1 MYPGL
6 DTRIMFKSLFGK
18 GKKQRTSQPVR
29 PVLDDSVR
37 NAEVGDEVAIFGL
50 TEGFGDV
57 YRTIERRDSFV
68 VEQKN
73 RYESDAGEWFEII
86 GEDGERRFWVEW
98 AEEDE
103 LFVTATTEKKPMGVT
118 SVGLTE
124 EKLIQMDEE
133 NSIDN
138 NFTYEGTCYY
148 YKNSHEVTYYEDE
161 EGDGEGFYLWD
172 FVSEEEK
179 RVLSVVKWEGVPF
192 QVFISEVVP
201 PGKIS
206 VSMAGTPGSRG

>member
-1 MYPGL
+1 
-6 DTRIMFKSLFGK
+6 MFKSPFK
-18 GKKQRTSQPVR
+18 KRMKQRTMQPAR
-29 PVLDDSVR
+29 AVLNDSIR
-37 NAEVGDEVAIFGL
+37 NAQVGDEVALFGL
-50 TEGFGDV
+50 TEGFGNV
-57 YRTIERRDSFV
+57 YRTIERRDCFV

-73 RYESDAGEWFEII
+73 RYESVAGEWFEVI
-86 GEDGERRFWVEW
+86 GEDGDRRFWVEW

-103 LFVTATTEKKPMGVT
+103 LFVTATTNKKPMGLAA
-118 SVGLTE
+118 VGLTE
-124 EKLIQMDEE
+124 KKLIQMDEE

-138 NFTYEGTCYY
+138 HFTHEGTRYS
-148 YKNSHEVTYYEDE
+148 YKNSQEVIYYEDE

-172 FVSEEEK
+172 FVSQEEK

-206 VSMAGTPGSRG
+206 VLKGPTPGNRG

>member
-1 MYPGL
+1 ML
-6 DTRIMFKSLFGK
+6 DTLDLKYGIMFRRLFGK
-18 GKKQRTSQPVR
+18 GKKQGTSQPAG
-29 PVLDDSVR
+29 PVLDGSTG
-37 NAEVGDEVAIFGL
+37 NPEVGDEVALFGL
-50 TEGFGDV
+50 TEGFDEV
-57 YRTIERRDSFV
+57 YRSIERRDSFV

-73 RYESDAGEWFEII
+73 RYESDAGEWFEVI

-103 LFVTATTEKKPMGVT
+103 LFVTATTNKRPMGLA

-124 EKLIQMDEE
+124 QKLIQMDEE

-138 NFTYEGTCYY
+138 HFTHEGTCYY
-148 YKNSHEVTYYEDE
+148 YKNSQEVIYYEDE
-161 EGDGEGFYLWD
+161 DGDGEGFYLWD
-172 FVSEEEK
+172 FISQEEK

-206 VSMAGTPGSRG
+206 VLRGRG

>member
-1 MYPGL
+1 
-6 DTRIMFKSLFGK
+6 MFRTLFKK
-18 GKKQRTSQPVR
+18 GKKQRTSQLAR
-29 PVLDDSVR
+29 PVLDDSIM
-37 NAEVGDEVAIFGL
+37 NPQVGDEIAIFGL
-50 TEGFGDV
+50 TEGFDDV

-73 RYESDAGEWFEII
+73 RYESDAGEWFEVI

-103 LFVTATTEKKPMGVT
+103 LFVTATTNKRPMGLA

-138 NFTYEGTCYY
+138 HFTYDGTRYH
-148 YKNSHEVTYYEDE
+148 YKNSHEVIYYEDE
-161 EGDGEGFYLWD
+161 DEDGGGEGFYLWD
-172 FVSEEEK
+172 FVSQEER

-206 VSMAGTPGSRG
+206 VLKDRTPGNGD

>member
-1 MYPGL
+1 
-6 DTRIMFKSLFGK
+6 MFRSLFGK
-18 GKKQRTSQPVR
+18 GKKQRASQPAR
-29 PVLDDSVR
+29 PVLDDSIR
-37 NAEVGDEVAIFGL
+37 NAQVGDEVAIFGL
-50 TEGFGDV
+50 TEGLDDV

-68 VEQKN
+68 VERKN
-73 RYESDAGEWFEII
+73 QYESDAGEWFEVI

-103 LFVTATTEKKPMGVT
+103 LFVTATTNKRPMGLA

-133 NSIDN
+133 NSIDSH
-138 NFTYEGTCYY
+138 FTYEGTRYH
-148 YKNSHEVTYYEDE
+148 YKNSQEVIYYEDE

-172 FVSEEEK
+172 FVSREEK

-201 PGKIS
+201 SEKIS
-206 VSMAGTPGSRG
+206 VLKGRTSENRG

>member
-1 MYPGL
+1 
-6 DTRIMFKSLFGK
+6 MFKSLFGK
-18 GKKQRTSQPVR
+18 GNKQGTSRPAR
-29 PVLDDSVR
+29 PVLDDSIR
-37 NAEVGDEVAIFGL
+37 NAEVGDEVAILGL

-57 YRTIERRDSFV
+57 YRNIERRDSFV

-73 RYESDAGEWFEII
+73 RYESDSGEWFEVI
-86 GEDGERRFWVEW
+86 GEDGDRRFWVEW

-103 LFVTATTEKKPMGVT
+103 LFVTATTNKQPVGLAG
-118 SVGLTE
+118 VGLTE
-124 EKLIQMDEE
+124 KKVIQMDEE

-138 NFTYEGTCYY
+138 YFTYEGTRYS
-148 YKNSHEVTYYEDE
+148 YKNSQEAIYYEDE
-161 EGDGEGFYLWD
+161 EGEGEGFYLWD
-172 FVSEEEK
+172 FVSREDK

-206 VSMAGTPGSRG
+206 VAKGRTSENRG

>member
-1 MYPGL
+1 V
-6 DTRIMFKSLFGK
+6 
-18 GKKQRTSQPVR
+18 QN
-29 PVLDDSVR
+29 DSIR
-37 NAEVGDEVAIFGL
+37 NADVGDEVAILGL

-57 YRTIERRDSFV
+57 YRTIERRDSFL

-73 RYESDAGEWFEII
+73 RYESHAGEWFEVI
-86 GEDGERRFWVEW
+86 GEDGERRFWIEW

-103 LFVTATTEKKPMGVT
+103 LFVTATTNKKPMGLA

-124 EKLIQMDEE
+124 NKLIQMDEE

-138 NFTYEGTCYY
+138 QFTFEGTSYS
-148 YKNSHEVTYYEDE
+148 YKNSQEVTYYEDD

-172 FVSEEEK
+172 FVSQEEK

-206 VSMAGTPGSRG
+206 VLKGPTLGNRG

>member
-1 MYPGL
+1 
-6 DTRIMFKSLFGK
+6 MFKSLFGK
-18 GKKQRTSQPVR
+18 GKKQRTSQPSR
-29 PVLDDSVR
+29 PVLDDSIR
-37 NAEVGDEVAIFGL
+37 NAEVGDEVALFGL
-50 TEGFGDV
+50 TEGFDDV

-73 RYESDAGEWFEII
+73 RYESDAGEWFEVI

-103 LFVTATTEKKPMGVT
+103 LFVTATTNKSSMGLAG
-118 SVGLTE
+118 VGLTE

-138 NFTYEGTCYY
+138 HFTHEGTRYR
-148 YKNSHEVTYYEDE
+148 YKNSQEAVYYEDE
-161 EGDGEGFYLWD
+161 EGDGDGFYLWD
-172 FVSEEEK
+172 FVSQEEK
-179 RVLSVVKWEGVPF
+179 RVLSIVKWEGVPF

-206 VSMAGTPGSRG
+206 VVSRTLGHRG

>member
-1 MYPGL
+1 
-6 DTRIMFKSLFGK
+6 MFKSFFGK
-18 GKKQRTSQPVR
+18 GKKQRTAQPTR
-29 PVLDDSVR
+29 RALDDSIR
-37 NAEVGDEVAIFGL
+37 NAEIGDEVAIFGL

-57 YRTIERRDSFV
+57 YRTIERRDSFI

-73 RYESDAGEWFEII
+73 RYESDAGEWFEVI
-86 GEDGERRFWVEW
+86 GEDGEKRFWVEW

-103 LFVTATTEKKPMGVT
+103 LFVTATTNKRPMGVT

-124 EKLIQMDEE
+124 GKLIQMDEE

-138 NFTYEGTCYY
+138 NFTHEGARYY
-148 YKNSHEVTYYEDE
+148 YKNSQEVVYYEDDE
-161 EGDGEGFYLWD
+161 DDGEGFYLWD

-179 RVLSVVKWEGVPF
+179 RVLSVMKWEGVPF

-201 PGKIS
+201 PDKIS
-206 VSMAGTPGSRG
+206 VLKGRTSGNRG

>member
-1 MYPGL
+1 M
-6 DTRIMFKSLFGK
+6 
-18 GKKQRTSQPVR
+18 
-29 PVLDDSVR
+29 LDDSIR
-37 NAEVGDEVAIFGL
+37 NAQVGDEVAIFGL
-50 TEGFGDV
+50 TEGFDEV
-57 YRTIERRDSFV
+57 YRTVERRDSFV

-73 RYESDAGEWFEII
+73 RYESDAGEWFEVI

-103 LFVTATTEKKPMGVT
+103 LFVTATTNKDPMGLA

-124 EKLIQMDEE
+124 EKIVQMDEE
-133 NSIDN
+133 HSIDN
-138 NFTYEGTCYY
+138 HFTHEGTRYH
-148 YKNSHEVTYYEDE
+148 YKNSQEAIYYEDE

-172 FVSEEEK
+172 FVSREEK

-192 QVFISEVVP
+192 QVFISEMVP

-206 VSMAGTPGSRG
+206 VSKGQTPGNRG

>member
-1 MYPGL
+1 
-6 DTRIMFKSLFGK
+6 MFKSLFKK
-18 GKKQRTSQPVR
+18 GKKQRTSQPAR
-29 PVLDDSVR
+29 PVLDDSIR
-37 NAEVGDEVAIFGL
+37 NAQVGDEVAIFGL
-50 TEGFGDV
+50 SEEFGDAF
-57 YRTIERRDSFV
+57 RNIERRDSFV

-73 RYESDAGEWFEII
+73 RYESDAGEWFEVI
-86 GEDGERRFWVEW
+86 GDGGERRFWVEW

-103 LFVTATTEKKPMGVT
+103 LFVTATTNKKPMGLA

-138 NFTYEGTCYY
+138 HFTFEGTSYS
-148 YKNSHEVTYYEDE
+148 YKNSHEVTYYEDDE
-161 EGDGEGFYLWD
+161 DDGEGFYLWD
-172 FVSEEEK
+172 FVSQEEK
-179 RVLSVVKWEGVPF
+179 HVLSVVKWESVPF

-206 VSMAGTPGSRG
+206 VLNGPTPGKRG

>member
-1 MYPGL
+1 
-6 DTRIMFKSLFGK
+6 MFRSLFGK
-18 GKKQRTSQPVR
+18 GKKQRTAQPAR
-29 PVLDDSVR
+29 PVLDDSIR
-37 NAEVGDEVAIFGL
+37 SAQVGDEVAIFGL
-50 TEGFGDV
+50 SEGFDDI
-57 YRTIERRDSFV
+57 YRNIERRDSFV

-73 RYESDAGEWFEII
+73 LYESDAGEWCEVI
-86 GEDGERRFWVEW
+86 GDGGETRFWVEW

-103 LFVTATTEKKPMGVT
+103 LFVTATTNKRPMGLA

-124 EKLIQMDEE
+124 QTLVQMDEE

-138 NFTYEGTCYY
+138 HFTADGTRYY
-148 YKNSHEVTYYEDE
+148 YKNSQEVIYYEDE

-172 FVSEEEK
+172 FVSQEEK

-201 PGKIS
+201 PEKIT
-206 VSMAGTPGSRG
+206 VTKGRTTGSRG

>member
-1 MYPGL
+1 M
-6 DTRIMFKSLFGK
+6 
-18 GKKQRTSQPVR
+18 
-29 PVLDDSVR
+29 LDDSIR
-37 NAEVGDEVAIFGL
+37 NAQVGDEVAIFGL

-73 RYESDAGEWFEII
+73 RYESDAGEWSEVI
-86 GEDGERRFWVEW
+86 GGDGEMRFWVEW

-103 LFVTATTEKKPMGVT
+103 LFVTAATNKKPMGLA

-124 EKLIQMDEE
+124 KKLIQMDEE
-133 NSIDN
+133 HSIDN
-138 NFTYEGTCYY
+138 HFTYEGTRYS
-148 YKNSHEVTYYEDE
+148 YKNSQEVTYYEDE
-161 EGDGEGFYLWD
+161 EGDGEEFYLWD
-172 FVSEEEK
+172 FVSQEEK

-206 VSMAGTPGSRG
+206 VLKGRTPGNRG

>member
-1 MYPGL
+1 
-6 DTRIMFKSLFGK
+6 MFRSLFGK
-18 GKKQRTSQPVR
+18 GKKQRTSQLAR
-29 PVLDDSVR
+29 PVLDDSIR
-37 NAEVGDEVAIFGL
+37 NAQVGDEVAIFGL

-73 RYESDAGEWFEII
+73 RYESDAGEWFEVI

-103 LFVTATTEKKPMGVT
+103 LFVTATTNKDPMGLA

-124 EKLIQMDEE
+124 KKIIQMDEE

-138 NFTYEGTCYY
+138 HFTHEGTRYS
-148 YKNSHEVTYYEDE
+148 YKNSQEAVYYEDE
-161 EGDGEGFYLWD
+161 EGEGEGFYLWD
-172 FVSEEEK
+172 FVSQEEK

-192 QVFISEVVP
+192 QVYISEVVP

-206 VSMAGTPGSRG
+206 VIKGRTPENRG

>member
-1 MYPGL
+1 
-6 DTRIMFKSLFGK
+6 MFRSRFGK
-18 GKKQRTSQPVR
+18 GKKPRTSQPAR
-29 PVLDDSVR
+29 PVLDDSIR
-37 NAEVGDEVAIFGL
+37 NAQVGDEVALFGL
-50 TEGFGDV
+50 TEGFDDV
-57 YRTIERRDSFV
+57 FRTIERRDSFV

-73 RYESDAGEWFEII
+73 RYESDAGEWFEVI

-103 LFVTATTEKKPMGVT
+103 LFVTATTNKRPMGLA

-124 EKLIQMDEE
+124 KKIIQMDEE

-138 NFTYEGTCYY
+138 YFVFEGKSYY
-148 YKNSHEVTYYEDE
+148 YKNSQEAIYYEDE

-172 FVSEEEK
+172 FVSREEN
-179 RVLSVVKWEGVPF
+179 RALSIIKWEGVPF
-192 QVFISEVVP
+192 QVFFSEVVP

-206 VSMAGTPGSRG
+206 VLKGQTPENRG

>member
-1 MYPGL
+1 
-6 DTRIMFKSLFGK
+6 MFRSLFGK
-18 GKKQRTSQPVR
+18 GKKQRTSQPAR
-29 PVLDDSVR
+29 PVLDDSIR
-37 NAEVGDEVAIFGL
+37 NAQVGDEVAIFGL

-73 RYESDAGEWFEII
+73 RYESDAGEWSEVI
-86 GEDGERRFWVEW
+86 GGDGEMRFWVEW

-103 LFVTATTEKKPMGVT
+103 LFVTAATNKKPMGLA

-124 EKLIQMDEE
+124 KKLIQMDEE
-133 NSIDN
+133 HSIDN
-138 NFTYEGTCYY
+138 HFTYEGTRYS
-148 YKNSHEVTYYEDE
+148 YKNSQEVTYYEDE
-161 EGDGEGFYLWD
+161 EGDGEEFYLWD
-172 FVSEEEK
+172 FVSQEEK

-206 VSMAGTPGSRG
+206 VLKGRTPGNRG

>member
-1 MYPGL
+1 
-6 DTRIMFKSLFGK
+6 MFRSLFKK
-18 GKKQRTSQPVR
+18 GKKQRASQPAR
-29 PVLDDSVR
+29 PVLDGSIR

-50 TEGFGDV
+50 TEGFDDV
-57 YRTIERRDSFV
+57 YSTIERRDSFV

-73 RYESDAGEWFEII
+73 RYESDAGEWFEVI
-86 GEDGERRFWVEW
+86 GDDSERRFWVEW

-103 LFVTATTEKKPMGVT
+103 LFVTATTNKRSMGLT
-118 SVGLTE
+118 SVSLTE
-124 EKLIQMDEE
+124 RKLIQMDEE

-138 NFTYEGTCYY
+138 HFTYEGTRYY
-148 YKNSHEVTYYEDE
+148 YKNSQEVVYYEDE

-172 FVSEEEK
+172 FVSQEEK

-201 PGKIS
+201 AGKIS
-206 VSMAGTPGSRG
+206 VLKGRTPGNRG

>member
-1 MYPGL
+1 
-6 DTRIMFKSLFGK
+6 MFRSLFGK
-18 GKKQRTSQPVR
+18 GKQQRTSQRAR
-29 PVLDDSVR
+29 PVLDDSIR
-37 NAEVGDEVAIFGL
+37 NAQVGDEVAIFGL
-50 TEGFGDV
+50 TEGFDDV
-57 YRTIERRDSFV
+57 YRTVERRDSFV

-73 RYESDAGEWFEII
+73 RYESDAGEWFEVI
-86 GEDGERRFWVEW
+86 GEGGERQFWVEW

-103 LFVTATTEKKPMGVT
+103 LFVTATNNKRPMGLA

-138 NFTYEGTCYY
+138 YFAYEGMHYY
-148 YKNSHEVTYYEDE
+148 YKNSQEVIYNEDE

-172 FVSEEEK
+172 FVSQEEK

-206 VSMAGTPGSRG
+206 VTRSPTLEDRG